1 MVNEGDLVPEG
12 YRRGK
17 SVSEATRQKLSEA
30 HKGQEAWNKGKSL
43 SEEHKANLRKAKK
56 RKKEN

>member
-12 YRRGK
+12 YYRGK
-17 SVSEATRQKLSEA
+17 SVSEATRQKLSDV

-43 SEEHKANLRKAKK
+43 SEEHKAKLRKPK
-56 RKKEN
+56 RKKES